1 MKLDSIHDLQGV
13 YRKVLNAMA
22 RPGVIENIKE
32 EAEKVDIELDCFKGT
47 FLLMLMLLDAEVTFN
62 IVSKNSMNVTSLIS
76 QLTYGRVKPLEEA
89 DYIFVLKDV
98 TSEEL
103 GLAYRKGKLGDLVN
117 PNSSA
122 TIIAEF
128 EEIKEGKELKFVG
141 PGIKDA
147 NRISISED
155 KAWIKVREEKNQEYP
170 LGIDGIY
177 VDKNGNVVCLPR
189 TTQIKEET

>member
-22 RPGVIENIKE
+22 RPGVIENINQ

-47 FLLMLMLLDAEVTFN
+47 FLLMLMLLDGEVTFHIISENTMN
-62 IVSKNSMNVTSLIS
+62 ITSLVS
-76 QLTYGRVKPLEEA
+76 QMTYAKIRPLDEA
-89 DYIFVLKDV
+89 DYIFVLSDANSKR
-98 TSEEL
+98 L
-103 GLAYRKGKLGDLVN
+103 ALAYRKSKIGDLVN

-128 EEIKEGKELKFVG
+128 EEIKKGTQLELVG
-141 PGIKDA
+141 PGIKEA
-147 NRISISED
+147 NRISISESR
-155 KAWIKVREEKNQEYP
+155 AWIRARKEKNQEYP

-177 VDKNGNVVCLPR
+177 IDKKGNVMCLPR
-189 TTQIKEET
+189 TTQIKEES

>member
-22 RPGVIENIKE
+22 RPGIIENIKE

-47 FLLMLMLLDAEVTFN
+47 FLLMLMLLDGEVTFN
-62 IVSKNSMNVTSLIS
+62 IISENSINVTGIIS
-76 QLTYGRVKPLEEA
+76 QLTYAKVKSLEEA
-89 DYIFVLKDV
+89 DYIFILKDA
-98 TSEEL
+98 TSKKL
-103 GLAYRKGKLGDLVN
+103 GLTYEKAKIGDLVN

-128 EEIKEGKELKFVG
+128 EEIKEGKDLEFVG
-141 PGIKDA
+141 PGIKMI
-147 NRISISED
+147 NQISISDD
-155 KAWIKVREEKNQEYP
+155 KSWIKARLEKNQEFP

-177 VDKNGNVVCLPR
+177 IDRNANVVCLPR
-189 TTQIKEET
+189 TTQIKEES